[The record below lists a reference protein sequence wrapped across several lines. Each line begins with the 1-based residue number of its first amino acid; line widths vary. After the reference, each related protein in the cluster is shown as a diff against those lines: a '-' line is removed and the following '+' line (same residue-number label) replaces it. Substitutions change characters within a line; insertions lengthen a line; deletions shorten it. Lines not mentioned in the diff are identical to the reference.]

1 MPRSAGQP
9 SSGEP
14 LAPAGHAMFRRM
26 TDDEIYARLGMRPLE
41 VAAGRIAR
49 AAHAALR
56 FLEELR
62 SLVGSPVPLVW
73 SPKWRGRFGVI
84 EVYPAAT
91 RIALGVPRGPGSIVG
106 LGSRVIFRGGS
117 VPSSEHARD
126 AVVCAISAAEFLS
139 GRMIGPTGG
148 QRTQAEHEGWIW
160 AGTAPAAMGVGG
172 RT

>member
-1 MPRSAGQP
+1 VGPKFP
-9 SSGEP
+9 SRATRARCP
-14 LAPAGHAMFRRM
+14 
-26 TDDEIYARLGMRPLE
+26 ARLASR
-41 VAAGRIAR
+41 AR

-106 LGSRVIFRGGS
+106 LGSRVIFQGGS